1 MKIKAIA
8 NRKIKLV
15 VFVSILILL
24 AIVFTVIFTMQKT
37 DSSVVARIGS
47 VPITYRELNIYFG
60 ESKNETFSEAGAG
73 DSASFWKL
81 KLNGKPVLQIIK
93 DKALLKAAKDK
104 ATEIILKESGLLT
117 DISYNKL
124 ETEWEEENKR
134 RDDNIKNGKPV
145 YGVKQF
151 SLKEFLDY
159 RNSNLLLKYYDE
171 LIYKI
176 EKPSDEKLEKFYIE
190 YCKSNFEFKEP
201 DYYKIQ
207 KIEIPITKSTD
218 IGLTVEKLKESIA
231 SYKKGISFEELMK
244 LNNPGGESKVQIFNK
259 ESNDTDRNVNMLLLA
274 QIQKL
279 KPNEITD
286 VVIMQQSITVAKLID
301 YKEGQLMPFAGIKK
315 AVEKL
320 YAMSETEKKL
330 AKLMDDG
337 KIQKTSIF
345 DSITQKDIKMS
356 E

>member
-1 MKIKAIA
+1 MDTKFVGNNKTRLFVFAVI
-8 NRKIKLV
+8 LV
-15 VFVSILILL
+15 VI
-24 AIVFTVIFTMQKT
+24 AIVFAVIFTMQKT
-37 DSSVVARIGS
+37 DSSVVARIDL
-47 VPITYRELNIYFG
+47 VPITYGELNIYFG
-60 ESKNETFSEAGAG
+60 ESKNEAFSESGAD
-73 DSASFWKL
+73 DSASFWKM
-81 KLNGKPVLQIIK
+81 KLNGKPVIEIIK
-93 DKALLKAAKDK
+93 DKALQKAAKDK

-207 KIEIPITKSTD
+207 KIEIPIKSSTD
-218 IGLTVEKLKESIA
+218 ISSTVEKLKKSII

-244 LNNPGGESKVQIFNK
+244 QNNPGGDSKVQIFNK
-259 ESNDTDRNVNMLLLA
+259 ETNDTDRNVNMLLLT

-279 KPNEITD
+279 KLYEITD
-286 VVIMQQSITVAKLID
+286 VVVSQQSITVARLVD
-301 YKEGQLMPFAGIKK
+301 YKEGQIMPFAGIKK

-320 YAMSETEKKL
+320 YAMSETEKKIT
-330 AKLMDDG
+330 KYTDVD